1 MRKLYLVR
9 HGETEWNRAGRFQGH
24 TDVELSEVGRDQA
37 RALAERL
44 RSREIAAVAS
54 SDLRRARET
63 AEIIAAL
70 LNAPLAGVDAGL
82 RERGYGC
89 FEGLTREECAQKFP
103 ELWEAHAKGHTVE
116 VPGAERRELVM
127 DRIVRAVKRT
137 VDAHATIG
145 ASIAIVTHGGVMRAF
160 LEATCGAKVPPVAN
174 TAVYSLEYDEFGRF
188 RAPRQL

>member
-1 MRKLYLVR
+1 VRKLYLVR

-24 TDVELSEVGRDQA
+24 TDVELSDVGREQA

-44 RSREIAAVAS
+44 RSREINVVAA

-63 AEIIAAL
+63 AEIIAQAL
-70 LNAPLAGVDAGL
+70 NVPLACVDAGL

-89 FEGLTREECAQKFP
+89 FEGLTREECAQQFP
-103 ELWEAHAKGHTVE
+103 ELWEQHAKGISVE

-137 VDAHATIG
+137 IDTHTSIG
-145 ASIAIVTHGGVMRAF
+145 SSIAIVSHGGVMRAF
-160 LEATCGAKVPPVAN
+160 LEATCGARVPPVPN
-174 TAVYSLEYDEFGRF
+174 TAVYSIEYDDTGRF
-188 RAPRQL
+188 RTPRQI